1 MTNQQTP
8 AKPPK
13 NDPGSDA
20 QEQMKTMLN
29 NSLQNHSAENQN
41 DIEYMPALTAAHKR
55 RPNKAAPIL
64 LFSIAAFF
72 VIAVL
77 WANWAKLDEIT
88 RGDGRVIPS
97 GQIKVIDHLEG
108 GIVRNINVK
117 EGMLVKKDQLL
128 LQIDN
133 TVAETRHEEA
143 RMHFYRALT
152 AAVRI
157 KAQLSGKSFV
167 VPQIIEKNAPEV
179 AAKELDRYNAAQQ
192 RMKNETAIATHSLEQ
207 RQEELIDLQKRA
219 SMLEE
224 QYKLT
229 LEELNINI
237 PLAKQGIVAKVELI
251 RLKREVNNTK
261 GDLESTKIN
270 IRRSEAALEEAQ
282 ERLQQ
287 VAITMHTE
295 DLRELKDAERRL
307 SEMRDVFATESDKLT
322 RTDILSPVNGII
334 KELMVHTIGGVIQP
348 GQDLLAI
355 VPLEDTLLIEAQIR
369 PADVAFLRPGLHSIV
384 KITAYDFA
392 IYGGLDATLVDI
404 SADSIEDEQ
413 KGEVFFRV
421 RLKTKT
427 NHLVGRQGEKLPITP
442 GMVASVDIL
451 TGKKT
456 VLHYLLKPIRR
467 GLNVALTEK

>member
-1 MTNQQTP
+1 
-8 AKPPK
+8 
-13 NDPGSDA
+13 
-20 QEQMKTMLN
+20 
-29 NSLQNHSAENQN
+29 
-41 DIEYMPALTAAHKR
+41 
-55 RPNKAAPIL
+55 
-64 LFSIAAFF
+64 
-72 VIAVL
+72 
-77 WANWAKLDEIT
+77 
-88 RGDGRVIPS
+88 
-97 GQIKVIDHLEG
+97 
-108 GIVRNINVK
+108 
-117 EGMLVKKDQLL
+117 
-128 LQIDN
+128 
-133 TVAETRHEEA
+133 
-143 RMHFYRALT
+143 
-152 AAVRI
+152 
-157 KAQLSGKSFV
+157 
-167 VPQIIEKNAPEV
+167 
-179 AAKELDRYNAAQQ
+179 
-192 RMKNETAIATHSLEQ
+192 
-207 RQEELIDLQKRA
+207 
-219 SMLEE
+219 MLEE